1 MKKLLTVLL
10 ALVWGLSATHAQP
23 KQWSLEECINHAIE
37 NNIQIKQQ
45 ALQTQFQENA
55 HTLAKMRLLPTLNG
69 SASHNY
75 SFGRAL
81 DETTYSFTEN
91 ETIRSNQFFASSNV
105 TLFNGLQNYNNIIKS
120 RYEVIAAEY
129 DLERIKDN
137 VSLSIALS
145 YLQILLTKE
154 LIAATG
160 AQLEIT
166 NQQIDKIGKMVDAG
180 SLARG
185 NLFDIQAQ
193 AAREELQLI
202 NLQNQLDL
210 AILNMTQFLEL
221 SSPEGFDIV
230 TPAID
235 IEPAAIA
242 GGNINDIFDAA
253 VGSRPEIKGAETRL
267 DIAGIDIKIAKAG
280 LIPRLTLNSSFST
293 GYSDIRR
300 KLLGIDPVTGP
311 LYGDYSFAD
320 QLNDNINYGLGLS
333 LSIPIFNGWQV
344 RTNIKN
350 SQIQLENSRFQLEN
364 SRKQLFKD
372 IQQAS
377 ADAIA
382 ALKKY
387 AASEKAVEA
396 TQESFRYSE
405 QRFNVGLVT
414 PVEYNASKTQL
425 LNSQS
430 DLLQS
435 KYEYVFKIKVLDFY
449 QGIPIKL

>member
-1 MKKLLTVLL
+1 MRRIITLMLMLLMAVPG
-10 ALVWGLSATHAQP
+10 AIAQTR
-23 KQWSLEECINHAIE
+23 QWSLEECIIHAIE

-45 ALQTQFQENA
+45 ELQTQFQENA
-55 HTLAKMRLLPTLNG
+55 LTLSKMRLLPTLNG

-91 ETIRSNQFFASSNV
+91 ETIRSNQFFMGSSL
-105 TLFNGLQNYNNIIKS
+105 TLFNGLQNYNNVIKS
-120 RYEVIAAEY
+120 RYEILAAGY

-145 YLQILLTKE
+145 YLQILLTRE
-154 LIAATG
+154 LISATE

-166 NQQIDKIGKMVDAG
+166 TQQIDKIGKMVSAG

-185 NLFDIQAQ
+185 NLLDIQAQ

-202 NLQNQLDL
+202 NLRNQLD
-210 AILNMTQFLEL
+210 INMLTITQLLEL
-221 SSPEGFDIV
+221 ESPAGFDIMI
-230 TPAID
+230 PEID
-235 IEPAAIA
+235 IEPAALA
-242 GGNINDIFDAA
+242 GGDVEDVYGTA
-253 VGSRPEIKGAETRL
+253 VTNRPEIKSAEIRL
-267 DIAGIDIKIAKAG
+267 DIAGTDIKIAKAG
-280 LIPRLTLNSSFST
+280 LMPRLALSSSFST

-311 LYGDYSFAD
+311 IYGEYPFAD
-320 QLNDNINYGLGLS
+320 QLNDNINYGLGFN

-344 RTNIKN
+344 RTNVSN
-350 SQIQLENSRFQLEN
+350 SRIQMENSRFQLEN
-364 SRKQLFKD
+364 TKKQLYKD
-372 IQQAS
+372 IQQAT
-377 ADAIA
+377 ADASA

-387 AASEKAVEA
+387 YASQKAVES
-396 TQESFRYSE
+396 TSESFRYAE

-435 KYEYVFKIKVLDFY
+435 KYEFVFKIKVLEFY

>member
-1 MKKLLTVLL
+1 MKKILTVML
-10 ALVWGLSATHAQP
+10 ALVWGLSATHAQTR
-23 KQWSLEECINHAIE
+23 QWSLEECINHAIE

-91 ETIRSNQFFASSNV
+91 ETIRSNQFFAGSNV
-105 TLFNGLQNYNNIIKS
+105 TLFNGLQNYNNIIKT

-160 AQLEIT
+160 AQLGIT
-166 NQQIDKIGKMVDAG
+166 TQQIDKIGKMVDAG

-210 AILNMTQFLEL
+210 SILNMTQLLEL
-221 SSPEGFDIV
+221 SSPDGFDIV

-242 GGNINDIFDAA
+242 GGNVTDIFDTA
-253 VGSRPEIKGAETRL
+253 VGTRPEIKGAETRL

-280 LIPRLTLNSSFST
+280 LMPRLTLNSSFST

-300 KLLGIDPVTGP
+300 KLLGIDPLTGP
-311 LYGDYSFAD
+311 IYGDYSFAD
-320 QLNDNINYGLGLS
+320 QLNDNINYGLGFS

-350 SQIQLENSRFQLEN
+350 SQIQQQNSQFQLEN

-377 ADAIA
+377 ADAVA